1 MSEIKAMYRTVMAD
15 HFPPEMTIS
24 FGDQK
29 LLYRKRTWKLPDAK
43 GEVIE
48 MGLRYGENP
57 GQEAALY
64 ELVGGNLILGGYH
77 FLDPDNGLTSAI
89 DEAAMVQAGKHPGK
103 TNLTDLDNGLNII
116 KYLQARPAAV
126 ILKHNNPCGAAWAD
140 SLAEAYDRANLA
152 DRIAAFGGAAVFNRP
167 LDKTTAELIS
177 RNYLEVVAAPDF
189 EAGVLDILKKAR
201 DLRIIKV
208 PNFGK
213 LQHLVHARTVEF
225 KALID
230 GGLIVQQSPLNA
242 ILKREDFK
250 PAVAMHQ
257 GQEYRCRR
265 QPSEREYDDLLFGWW
280 VEQGITS
287 NSVIFVKDGCTVGI
301 GTGEQDRVGVAE
313 IAVFKAYTKY
323 ADTLCFKQFGMPY
336 KQLELEI
343 LQAKR
348 DAADQVVIDMATREA
363 KGGLSGAVMI
373 SDAFFPFRDGVDV
386 GIRQGITAVAH
397 AGGSV
402 RDYEVIEACNEA
414 EPPVAMVFTGQRC
427 FKH

>member
-1 MSEIKAMYRTVMAD
+1 MSDIKAMYRTVMAD

-29 LLYRKRTWKLPDAK
+29 LIYRKRTWKLPDAK

-64 ELVGGNLILGGYH
+64 ELVGGHLTLGECH
-77 FLDPDNGLTSAI
+77 FLDPHNGLTSAI

-116 KYLQARPAAV
+116 KFLEKRPAAV
-126 ILKHNNPCGAAWAD
+126 ILKHNNPCGAAWAE
-140 SLAEAYDRANLA
+140 SLAAAYDKANMA

-167 LDKTTAELIS
+167 LDKATAEMVA

-189 EAGVLDILKKAR
+189 EAGTLNILKKAK

-208 PNFGK
+208 PRFER
-213 LQHLVHARTVEF
+213 LQHLVRARYVDF
-225 KALID
+225 KCLID
-230 GGLIVQQSPLNA
+230 GGIIAQQSPLNA
-242 ILKREDFK
+242 ILKKEDFK
-250 PAVAMHQ
+250 PAVATYQ
-257 GQEYRCRR
+257 GREYRCGR
-265 QPSEREYDDLLFGWW
+265 QPSEPEYEDLLFGWW

-323 ADTLCFKQFGMPY
+323 ADALCFKQFGMPY
-336 KQLELEI
+336 KNLELEI

-348 DAADQVVIDMATREA
+348 DASDKVVIDVETEKA
-363 KGGLSGAVMI
+363 KSGLIGAVMI

-386 GIRQGITAVAH
+386 GIRQGIAAVAH

-402 RDYEVIEACNEA
+402 RDYEVIQACNEA